1 MLQFQNLKHDEVEV
15 AMFFSPA
22 TFRFLPP
29 HLVLAKAQIWK
40 IRDYG
45 FISQLSSSL
54 LERARVCALFF
65 VFSII
70 TCWLRFPLSLI
81 SSRPAPDGDL
91 RRAGGGSPFLKLPP
105 KYAFVLGVS
114 LNHGIPASWCGFSLS
129 CPAWFCPICVG
140 HPTLGC

>member
-1 MLQFQNLKHDEVEV
+1 
-15 AMFFSPA
+15 MFSSPA
-22 TFRFLPP
+22 TFRFLPLY
-29 HLVLAKAQIWK
+29 LVLAKVQVRK
-40 IRDYG
+40 IGNYG
-45 FISQLSSSL
+45 FIFATLFSSIRG
-54 LERARVCALFF
+54 EGVCVIFF
-65 VFSII
+65 AFSAIDR
-70 TCWLRFPLSLI
+70 WLRFYLGQI

-129 CPAWFCPICVG
+129 YPAWFCPICVG